1 MSDQRHQ
8 LPGHGTMEDYTTPF
22 LIVAGILCWMGLVV
36 MWVLFGILG
45 ATLSAVAA
53 DRIIPRPEKTD

>member
-1 MSDQRHQ
+1 
-8 LPGHGTMEDYTTPF
+8 MEDYTTPF